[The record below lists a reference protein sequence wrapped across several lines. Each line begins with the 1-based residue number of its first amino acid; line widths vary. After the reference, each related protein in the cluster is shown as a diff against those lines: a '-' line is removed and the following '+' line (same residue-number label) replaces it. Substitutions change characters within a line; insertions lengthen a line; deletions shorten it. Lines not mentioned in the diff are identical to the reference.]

1 MTSGMKR
8 REAALAL
15 AAAGLACSAPGA
27 QAQGGPVEGRQYA
40 RLAQPLPGEPGK
52 IEVIEFFFY
61 RCPHC
66 YAFDPLLEAW
76 VHQLPAD
83 VSFRR
88 VPVGGIKLLQ
98 LHQRMFYALQAMNA
112 LTPQVHSG
120 IFNAIHQGG
129 LELDDEASIV
139 TLMGRLGVDTAKF
152 KSAFNAFAIQT
163 KMAQGLK
170 LAELGGVETV
180 PALVIGGRYRTS
192 PSSAGTPGQS
202 EQEHGRQ
209 ALAVADFLIKLSR
222 GKG

>member
-1 MTSGMKR
+1 MKR
-8 REAALAL
+8 RDAAFAL
-15 AAAGLACSAPGA
+15 AAAGLIPAAW
-27 QAQGGPVEGRQYA
+27 AQGGPVEGRQYA
-40 RLAQPLPGEPGK
+40 RLGQPLPGEPGK

-76 VHQLPAD
+76 VHQLPPD

-88 VPVGGIKLLQ
+88 VPVGGIKVLQ
-98 LHQRMFYALQAMNA
+98 LHQRMFYTLQAMNA

-129 LELDDEASIV
+129 AELDDEAAIV
-139 TLMGRLGVDTAKF
+139 ALMGRLGVDTAKF
-152 KSAFNAFAIQT
+152 KSTFNSFAIAP
-163 KMAQGLK
+163 KLAQGQK

-180 PALVIGGRYRTS
+180 PALVIGGRFRTS
-192 PSSAGTPGQS
+192 PSSAGTPGQN
-202 EQEHGRQ
+202 EHVQGQQ

>member
-1 MTSGMKR
+1 MKR
-8 REAALAL
+8 RDAALAL
-15 AAAGLACSAPGA
+15 AAAGLAPLAS
-27 QAQGGPVEGRQYA
+27 AQGGPVGGRQYA

-52 IEVIEFFFY
+52 VEVVEFFFY

-66 YAFDPLLEAW
+66 FAFDPLLEAW

-88 VPVGGIKLLQ
+88 VPVGGQKLLQ
-98 LHQRMFYALQAMNA
+98 LHQRMFYTLQAMGA

-120 IFNAIHQGG
+120 IFNAIHRSGV
-129 LELDDEASIV
+129 ELDDEAAV
-139 TLMGRLGVDTAKF
+139 TAMMGRLGVDTARF
-152 KSAFNAFAIQT
+152 KSTFNSFAIAP

-170 LAELGGVETV
+170 LAELAGVETV

-202 EQEHGRQ
+202 EQVQGQQ
-209 ALAVADFLIKLSR
+209 ALAVADFLVKLSR